1 MAHYN
6 RKDYD
11 KGREYLERAFAIHY
25 GEPALLELDE
35 NLRKKMKWRYF

>member
-11 KGREYLERAFAIHY
+11 KGREYLDRAFAIYY

-35 NLRKKMKWRYF
+35 NLRKKMK